1 MKQKT
6 INFIG
11 AAACAIIAG
20 FSIAPFITSFKVAV
34 VYAISVAAVDLAI
47 IMGKRAIETN
57 EGNVEANV

>member
-20 FSIAPFITSFKVAV
+20 FSVAPFITSFKVAV
-34 VYAISVAAVDLAI
+34 VYAISVVAVDLTI
-47 IMGKRAIETN
+47 IMGKRAVEN
-57 EGNVEANV
+57 NEGKAEGNV

>member
-1 MKQKT
+1 MKQT
-6 INFIG
+6 TFNFIG

-57 EGNVEANV
+57 EGKTEGNV

>member
-34 VYAISVAAVDLAI
+34 VYAISVAAVDLALY
-47 IMGKRAIETN
+47 MGKRALEPN
-57 EGNVEANV
+57 EGKAEGNV